1 MKNRFTLN
9 FLRLSI
15 LAVVLFT
22 ASCSKDD
29 DTPATVVLETKTVS
43 NLAAPQ
49 TGGQGQ
55 PVGGAFAKFSFS
67 ENAIVTNDNWDIAFR
82 GTTIIVNGGVKIS
95 TTDVG
100 EPERSGSG
108 AISIVSGTFAGVTT
122 FPLASTFT
130 QDGIKQDGSSSYA
143 FPTSGDN
150 AWYNYDSTT
159 HIISAK
165 AGKVF
170 VVKTHNGKYAK
181 FEILSYYKDAPATPD
196 ATSASRYFTFKFVY
210 QGSSSTTF

>member
-1 MKNRFTLN
+1 MKNRFTTS
-9 FLRLSI
+9 FLKLSL

-22 ASCSKDD
+22 ASCNNDH
-29 DTPATVVLETKTVS
+29 DTPAAVVLETKTVS

-55 PVGGAFAKFSFS
+55 PDGGAFTKFSFS

-82 GTTIIVNGGVKIS
+82 GTTIIVNGGTLIGLA
-95 TTDVG
+95 D
-100 EPERSGSG
+100 EPVRTGTG
-108 AISIVSGTFAGVTT
+108 AVSIVSGTLGVVTT
-122 FPLASTFT
+122 IPAVGTFA
-130 QDGIKQDGSSSYA
+130 QDAAKTYA

-150 AWYNYDSTT
+150 AWYDYNSTT

-181 FEILSYYKDAPATPD
+181 FEILSYYKDAPATPG
-196 ATSASRYFTFKFVY
+196 ANSVARNFTFKFVY
-210 QGSSSTTF
+210 QGSSSATF

>member
-1 MKNRFTLN
+1 MKNRFTTN
-9 FLRLSI
+9 FLKLSI

-22 ASCSKDD
+22 ASCNNDH
-29 DTPATVVLETKTVS
+29 DTPAVVVLETKTVS

-55 PVGGAFAKFSFS
+55 PDGGAFTKFSFS

-82 GTTIIVNGGVKIS
+82 GTTIIVNGGVKIG

-100 EPERSGSG
+100 EPERSGAG

-122 FPLASTFT
+122 FPLASTFV
-130 QDGIKQDGSSSYA
+130 QDGIKQDGSSAYA

-150 AWYNYDSTT
+150 AWYNYDSNT
-159 HIISAK
+159 HIITAK

-181 FEILSYYKDAPATPD
+181 FEILSYYKDAPSAPD
-196 ATSASRYFTFKFVY
+196 ANSVARYFTFKFVY
-210 QGSSSTTF
+210 QGSNTTNF